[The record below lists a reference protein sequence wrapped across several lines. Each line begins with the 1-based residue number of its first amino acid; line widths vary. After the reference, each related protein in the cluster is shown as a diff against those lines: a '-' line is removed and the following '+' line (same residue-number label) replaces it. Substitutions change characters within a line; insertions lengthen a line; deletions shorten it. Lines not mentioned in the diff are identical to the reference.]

1 MTATAQVRSTVRRR
15 VSPKQFCP
23 PTKTGYAS
31 ATQQEADK
39 EENRAVRAE
48 DKARKARDAE
58 RLRELAGE
66 RLRCPMVPAFSPT
79 EVAAS

>member
-1 MTATAQVRSTVRRR
+1 MTAAAQVRSTVRRR

-39 EENRAVRAE
+39 EENRIVRAE

-58 RLRELAGE
+58 RLR
-66 RLRCPMVPAFSPT
+66 CPMVPTFSPT
-79 EVAAS
+79 EVAAEPT